1 MNIFLETER
10 LVLKKPTEADYA
22 AILELVTDLDVMKF
36 IGDGSPF
43 TPEATAAKLQRDIL
57 HHARHQFG
65 FNMVYEKKSGDLIGQ
80 AGLFH
85 LEYNDSQPDVEIG
98 YRLHKAFWRQGYA
111 TELVRG
117 IMQWGFANLSLDRLV
132 AVIDPRNL
140 NSQAVAKKAGME
152 FVKEF
157 WCYDKNITL
166 FEMTRLKYEAG
177 KV

>member
-1 MNIFLETER
+1 MNVFLETEH
-10 LVLKKPTEADYA
+10 LVLKKPTLADYA
-22 AILELVTDLDVMKF
+22 VILELVTDLDVMQF

-43 TPEATAAKLQRDIL
+43 TPETTAAKLQRDIM
-57 HHARHQFG
+57 HHDKHQFG
-65 FNMVYEKKSGDLIGQ
+65 FNMVYEKKSGNFIGQ
-80 AGLFH
+80 AGLFY

-111 TELVRG
+111 TELARG

-140 NSQAVAKKAGME
+140 NSQGVAIKAGME

-157 WCYDKNITL
+157 WCYDKNIKL
-166 FEMTRLKYEAG
+166 FEMTRAKFES
-177 KV
+177 

>member
-85 LEYNDSQPDVEIG
+85 LEYNDSQPDVE
-98 YRLHKAFWRQGYA
+98 
-111 TELVRG
+111 LVRG